1 MNGDWL
7 LLTQAAP
14 ATIATNF
21 SLAVVKSLCGTI
33 NALTRPLQRL
43 PPSLMASCN
52 CYIKHLR
59 KQL

>member
-7 LLTQAAP
+7 LLTQAAK

-21 SLAVVKSLCGTI
+21 SPAVVKWQSGTI

-43 PPSLMASCN
+43 WAFS
-52 CYIKHLR
+52 
-59 KQL
+59 